1 MRCGLRRSWWLPFAL
16 YILSGLALCQ
26 DAVPAKRRAVLVLV
40 LDQPG
45 RAYVPDL
52 LGGIQEALRDAIDI
66 TLFSEFSGPTVLES
80 AEVEAQRQN
89 LRRVRYAGQPI
100 EVIVAIGD
108 RILGEADKLRNDLF
122 PDAKLIFA
130 VQFPKL
136 IPPGIRQG
144 EGLYVDINPFPS
156 LLAALPLFPRTSNL
170 VVIGGASS
178 ADESSR
184 QSFMEAFARL
194 EKKPALTFLTGLPLP
209 ELVEQAPHFP
219 KDSMIVLT
227 ASWVDRAGRA
237 TTLPDQARELSRV
250 TNLPIVEGTDL
261 ALGRGALGGDL
272 VALHLTGLELGRMVR
287 HTLETGEAP
296 ANTIVRDA
304 PRRKVVDWGQLQ
316 RFGIPESKI
325 PPEFELLNR
334 QPSLWEEHRTAILAV
349 TGGVF
354 LQTVLTLFLLNERR
368 RRRRTEEQNRAML
381 ASLPGFVTMIDGLG
395 RILRQSNRLDLTESE
410 LPRPLGAALA
420 EARLGKNLLDLWK
433 ADGESSSRVADAIT
447 EVVRGHKSS
456 LVIEHRYET
465 TRDARW
471 VEVRAERLFGEQQGA
486 VVATID
492 ITERKKAESEN
503 AQNRQTAWHLNRVAA
518 LGELTASLAHEINQ
532 PLAAILN
539 SAEAAAALL
548 KRPSP
553 DIPESLEAI
562 SDIIED
568 DKRAGSVIRKM
579 RSMLK
584 RGYEGT
590 QAVDLDATVRETL
603 RLVAS
608 EARLR
613 HVTLHH
619 VSSPDLPPV
628 LADPTQL
635 QQVILNL
642 ITNGIEAAGTMPDD
656 RYVKMGTSYL
666 AAEGMLVLEV
676 RDSGPGIP
684 GEKLITIFEPFYTSK
699 SEGLGLGLSICR
711 SIVESVGGKITAESH
726 PDEGATFRVFLR
738 SFANIPQKAESVRA
752 SA

>member
-1 MRCGLRRSWWLPFAL
+1 MRCGLLRSWWLPFTL
-16 YILSGLALCQ
+16 YVFSGLALCQ
-26 DAVPAKRRAVLVLV
+26 NAAPTHRAVLVLV
-40 LDQPG
+40 IDQPG
-45 RAYVPDL
+45 RVFARDVL
-52 LGGIQEALRDAIDI
+52 EGIQEATRDAIDI
-66 TLFSEFSGPTVLES
+66 TLFIDFNGPTALETK
-80 AEVEAQRQN
+80 EVATKRQQ
-89 LRRVRYAGQPI
+89 LRMTRYAGQPI

-108 RILGEADKLRNDLF
+108 RVLGDAEKLRAELF
-122 PDAKLIFA
+122 PSAKFIFA
-130 VQFPKL
+130 VQSPKL
-136 IPPGIRQG
+136 IPSEIHQG
-144 EGLYVDINPFPS
+144 EGIDVDVNPFPS
-156 LLAALPLFPRTSNL
+156 LPAALSLLPQTSHL
-170 VVIGGASS
+170 VVVGGNSS
-178 ADESSR
+178 TDEFIR
-184 QSFMEAFARL
+184 RSFIDSL
-194 EKKPALTFLTGLPLP
+194 GTLGTKPEVTFLTGMPLP
-209 ELVEQAPHFP
+209 EVRSRAGHFP
-219 KDSMIVLT
+219 ENSMIVLT
-227 ASWVDRAGRA
+227 TAMADRSGRA
-237 TTLPDQARELSRV
+237 TTLADQARELSSV
-250 TNLPIVEGTDL
+250 AKVPIIEGTDL
-261 ALGRGALGGDL
+261 AMGLGALGGD
-272 VALHLTGLELGRMVR
+272 VVSMRLTGLEIGKRIKR
-287 HTLETGEAP
+287 AIYTGYAP
-296 ANTIVRDA
+296 AGLTIDPA
-304 PRRKVVDWGQLQ
+304 PRRKILDWRQLK
-316 RFGIPESKI
+316 RFGISESRI
-325 PPEFELLNR
+325 PPGFELLNR
-334 QPSLWEEHRTAILAV
+334 PPTLWEEHRTAILAV

-381 ASLPGFVTMIDGLG
+381 ASLPGFVTMIDGSG
-395 RILRQSNRLDLTESE
+395 QILRQSNRLDLAESE

-420 EARLGKNLLDLWK
+420 KARLGKNLLDLWR
-433 ADGESSSRVADAIT
+433 ADGDASSRVADAIA

-562 SDIIED
+562 GDIIED

-656 RYVKMGTSYL
+656 RYVKIGTSYL
-666 AAEGMLVLEV
+666 AVEGMLVLEV

-699 SEGLGLGLSICR
+699 REGLGLGLSICR

-726 PDEGATFRVFLR
+726 PDEGATFRVLLR
-738 SFANIPQKAESVRA
+738 SFANVPQKAESVRA